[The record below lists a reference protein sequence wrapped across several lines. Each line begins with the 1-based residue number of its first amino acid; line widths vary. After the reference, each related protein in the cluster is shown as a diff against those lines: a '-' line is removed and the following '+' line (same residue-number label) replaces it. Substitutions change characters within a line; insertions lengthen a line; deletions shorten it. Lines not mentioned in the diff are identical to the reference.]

1 MLQQGRASHKARSH
15 FPTPPPFT
23 DLLNKVWLITK
34 LVECARTSLAPAT
47 LFHFP
52 QACVQGLVNIFKA
65 WSCLGWPFLVTF
77 ERSALSMS
85 VKHRI
90 KAWGRSE
97 YCLPTLSLTSRL
109 RPRRLLSR
117 WCATG
122 GCCCK
127 SGGGGGERRR
137 WRKHDSMDSV
147 ESMVYCQ
154 VAMTAT
160 EPLPGP
166 VRPLSRLGVGL
177 VPRSCCATLDV
188 CSYPARP
195 VRQEFNGAVPQL
207 PQDAIPHQVED
218 GAGFFSWAVRPPHLQ
233 VCHVDRSPRACCMPC
248 SLISFLEKRDAQI
261 AHAMRVVQIVCA
273 VLALVRSATS

>member
-23 DLLNKVWLITK
+23 DPLNKVWLITK
-34 LVECARTSLAPAT
+34 LAECARTSLARAT

-52 QACVQGLVNIFKA
+52 QAFFQGLVNTFKV
-65 WSCLGWPFLVTF
+65 WSCLGCPFLGTL
-77 ERSALSMS
+77 ERYALSKS

-90 KAWGRSE
+90 KAWGHSE
-97 YCLPTLSLTSRL
+97 RCLPTLSLTSRL

-137 WRKHDSMDSV
+137 WREHDSKDSV

-166 VRPLSRLGVGL
+166 VRPLSRLGIGF
-177 VPRSCCATLDV
+177 VPHDLCATLDS
-188 CSYPARP
+188 CSYDAR
-195 VRQEFNGAVPQL
+195 VRQESHGAVPQL
-207 PQDAIPHQVED
+207 PQDAIP
-218 GAGFFSWAVRPPHLQ
+218 R
-233 VCHVDRSPRACCMPC
+233 
-248 SLISFLEKRDAQI
+248 
-261 AHAMRVVQIVCA
+261 
-273 VLALVRSATS
+273 